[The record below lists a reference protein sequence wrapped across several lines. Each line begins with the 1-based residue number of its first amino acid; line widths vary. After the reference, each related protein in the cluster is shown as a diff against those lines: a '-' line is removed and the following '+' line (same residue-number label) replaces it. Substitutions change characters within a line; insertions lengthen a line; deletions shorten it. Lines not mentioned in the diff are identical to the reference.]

1 MIKLHF
7 YDYGCGVLDVEGELG
22 ITEEAYDFLIK
33 NIPGLS
39 LDCTDCA
46 YDTEDNDI
54 YWFTADNEEDC
65 LNKIEA
71 LIKKHIRDGSNMKYK
86 ISITSEYS
94 WYD

>member
-1 MIKLHF
+1 MIKVHF
-7 YDYGCGVLDVEGELG
+7 FDYGCGVLDVEGELG
-22 ITEEAYDFLIK
+22 ITEEVYEFLMK
-33 NIPGLS
+33 NIRGLS

-54 YWFTADNEEDC
+54 YWFSADNEAEC
-65 LNKIEA
+65 VNKIDE
-71 LIKKHIRDGSNMKYK
+71 LIRKHIADGSRMKYK

>member
-1 MIKLHF
+1 MIKVHF
-7 YDYGCGVLDVEGELG
+7 FDYGCGVLDVEGELG
-22 ITEEAYDFLIK
+22 ITEEACEFLIK
-33 NIPGLS
+33 NIAGLS

-54 YWFTADNEEDC
+54 YWFSADNETEC
-65 LNKIEA
+65 ANKIEA

-86 ISITSEYS
+86 ISITSDHS